1 MADAKKDGVAEQ
13 AVTKANSALTGA
25 VNKAT
30 AGLKGFAG
38 GLLDTN
44 PQLSELTSGLGSLNS
59 VVKYLEGGLGAL
71 QAFSR
76 VGVDFDMSIGQM
88 NRSAAGARLKL
99 DEMASIVTENTDAFL
114 TFGGGLTSVGD
125 GVQKFLNLQ
134 KTFFFDLEGKST
146 DAALQLA
153 RLGLTTKDI
162 NESFLTYD
170 AIENYRRKGAR
181 LTESQRNIAAANF
194 TKSLDKL
201 SKLTGKQ
208 TEQINKE
215 IRQKM
220 RQGDVAAFG
229 ATLEKTARE
238 DFLKATTFMTTAF
251 GPDLGQLFEDLIIRG
266 FPDQDVAALLS
277 TMPKTAAAFKE
288 YGEAV
293 RTGTTEQREA
303 ALATAAQIASQEAFT
318 KQNIQFAQLGN
329 RVGSDV
335 MAMQS
340 RIAGHAAQG
349 FAEASRQVTEEM
361 QAAGEDM
368 SKAGPAFF
376 ARVQKRQEELMKD
389 SKQIDPRTGKEIVD
403 QERQA
408 TDALLKLQATASEMA
423 QVAQNQIGNLYVT
436 LGKSA
441 DDFANYIKTQLNV
454 SEEVNKVLST
464 FRSALGVG
472 GSDMSAAITQS
483 QTAVQNAI
491 RANNPELAA
500 EINTLVTKIKE
511 SPESER
517 TKLIE
522 TLTSKI
528 TEAMKMTWETQN
540 MVVNASGVVS
550 VDGRTVDPRHIP
562 PDQRG
567 GAGTTNAIGTQGSIG
582 RLFKDFGKETSVA
595 LHGLQS
601 VQTPEQTAEIMKNS
615 ALGALRAVDD
625 IFNAGNFSAN
635 ISKNIIPTIEGI
647 AANNVQTLNGMLNT
661 MQNTSK
667 QMVSNASPKGMDMS
681 ELTNSFKTAIGDI
694 RKPIEDVAKSIK
706 GPMEQLAQTAG
717 QQLEI
722 QQKQLKGING
732 LNNDVLRG
740 IA

>member
-1 MADAKKDGVAEQ
+1 MADKPKDDIAD
-13 AVTKANSALTGA
+13 KA

-30 AGLKGFAG
+30 AATTSAFNKATAGVKGFAG

-44 PQLSELTSGLGSLNS
+44 PQLSELTSGLGALNS

-99 DEMASIVTENTDAFL
+99 DELANIVTSNTDAFL
-114 TFGGGLTSVGD
+114 TMGGGLTSVGD

-134 KTFFFDLEGKST
+134 KTFFFLDGKVTEAS
-146 DAALQLA
+146 LQLQ

-170 AIENYRRKGAR
+170 AIENYRRKGER
-181 LTESQRNIAAANF
+181 LTEAQRNTAAANF
-194 TKSLDKL
+194 TKNLDKL

-208 TEQINKE
+208 TDQINKE

-220 RQGDVAAFG
+220 RQGDIAAFST
-229 ATLEKTARE
+229 TLEKDARK
-238 DFLKATTFMTTAF
+238 DFLSATSFMSSL
-251 GPDLGQLFEDLIIRG
+251 GPDMAQLFEDLVIRK
-266 FPDQDVAALLS
+266 FPGEDVAPLVAL
-277 TMPKTAAAFKE
+277 MPKTYEAFLE
-288 YGEAV
+288 YGRV
-293 RTGTTEQREA
+293 LKTGTPAQREA
-303 ALATAAQIASQEAFT
+303 ALATAAATAATEQQSKRMIDL
-318 KQNIQFAQLGN
+318 AQLSG
-329 RVGSDV
+329 RVNSNITAQTGKVVGDGALGLGEALRAV
-335 MAMQS
+335 ADELKDEGKT
-340 RIAGHAAQG
+340 IAQ
-349 FAEASRQVTEEM
+349 
-361 QAAGEDM
+361 
-368 SKAGPAFF
+368 AGPEFF
-376 ARVQKRQEELMKD
+376 ERVRKKQEELMKD
-389 SKQIDPRTGKEIVD
+389 PKKIDPKSGKEIVD
-403 QERQA
+403 QERLA
-408 TDALLKLQATASEMA
+408 TDALLRLQGTASEMA
-423 QVAQNQIGNLYVT
+423 QAAQKQISDLYIT

-441 DDFANYIKTQLNV
+441 DDFAKYLTNNLNPTQLINDV
-454 SEEVNKVLST
+454 LTTVRSEL
-464 FRSALGVG
+464 RLG
-472 GSDMSAAITQS
+472 GSQMGTAIGQSQAAI
-483 QTAVQNAI
+483 QNAI

-511 SPESER
+511 APESER
-517 TKLIE
+517 AKLIE
-522 TLTSKI
+522 SLTTKI
-528 TEAMKMTWETQN
+528 AEATKMTWETQN
-540 MVVNASGVVS
+540 MVVNANGVVS
-550 VDGRTVDPRHIP
+550 VDGRTVEQRHIP
-562 PDQRG
+562 PDRRG
-567 GAGTTNAIGTQGSIG
+567 GGGTSNAIGTQGSIG

-625 IFNAGNFSAN
+625 IFNAGNFSTS
-635 ISKNIIPTIEGI
+635 ISKNIIPTIENI

-667 QMVSNASPKGMDMS
+667 QMVSNASPKGMDMG

-694 RKPIEDVAKSIK
+694 RKPIEDVAKSLK